1 MLIASNTARTSPRF
15 SFFFWLQGLLII
27 AATLLVQPTLGHSV
41 ATAGSVTTVAGLDQ
55 AIALK
60 SSQAVLERSVSDFTL
75 LDRAGQPVRLAQYRG
90 KPLLVS
96 FIYTGCFDV
105 CPATTRALQN
115 AVEASRN
122 VFGTHQFNVLS
133 IGFNQ
138 PADSPQAM
146 KAFAL
151 QYRIDL
157 PNWEFLSPHASIVE
171 SLTREF
177 GFSYAATP
185 AGFDHILQV
194 TLLDGTGR
202 IYRQIYGDSFGADGL
217 AEPLKQL
224 LSNTPV
230 AQQLSL
236 EGLLDRV
243 RILCTVYDP
252 KSGTYRVQYGL
263 LIEVAGG
270 VTFAMAVV
278 WFFLAEWR
286 TQRRARR
293 RPNQHLSPA
302 DQAHA

>member
-1 MLIASNTARTSPRF
+1 MLIASNAARTGPRF
-15 SFFFWLQGLLII
+15 TFFCWLQGVVLII
-27 AATLLVQPTLGHSV
+27 ATLIVQPTHGHAV
-41 ATAGSVTTVAGLDQ
+41 ATAGTITTVTGLDQ
-55 AIALK
+55 STALMA
-60 SSQAVLERSVSDFTL
+60 SQAVLDRGISDFTL
-75 LDRAGQPVRLAQYRG
+75 LDRAGQPVRLSQYRG

-151 QYRIDL
+151 QYRIDQ
-157 PNWEFLSPHASIVE
+157 PNWEFLSPHSSIVE
-171 SLTREF
+171 PLTHEF

-202 IYRQIYGDSFGADGL
+202 VYRQIYGDSFGADGL

-230 AQQLSL
+230 TQQLSL
-236 EGLLDRV
+236 DGLMDRV
-243 RILCTVYDP
+243 RILCTVYDQ

-270 VTFAMAVV
+270 VTFALAMI

-293 RPNQHLSPA
+293 RPARHLAPSDKAPA
-302 DQAHA
+302 

>member
-151 QYRIDL
+151 QYRIDQ